1 MADKRMFSRKLISSD
16 VFLDMPLTAQ
26 GLFFHLCMR
35 ADDDGFVDAPNR
47 IVRECQATPKDLE
60 ILERKRYILTFENSN
75 VVLIK
80 HWFLHNSIAKDR
92 YTPTLYTDERSRV
105 TLKCGKMYPNCSKSD
120 NKNYTEVKHNDNY
133 SETDCNQVDN
143 KVEHREDKVR
153 EEKISDI
160 VEQSTTDTSL
170 VKEIIDYLNEK
181 TGASYRY
188 NTKKTQSLINARIKE
203 KFTLEDFKRVI
214 DSKCNDWKSDE
225 KMKEYLR
232 PETLFGTKFESY
244 LQNAPKIAQPR
255 AEPEEVVPEVEEEEV
270 GEDW

>member
-120 NKNYTEVKHNDNY
+120 NKNYTEVKH
-133 SETDCNQVDN
+133 
-143 KVEHREDKVR
+143 REDKVR
-153 EEKISDI
+153 EEKKSDI
-160 VEQSTTDTSL
+160 VEQSTTETSL

-188 NTKKTQSLINARIKE
+188 STKKTQSLINARLKE

-255 AEPEEVVPEVEEEEV
+255 AEPEEIVPEVEEEEV

>member
-120 NKNYTEVKHNDNY
+120 NKNYTEVKYTDNY
-133 SETDCNQVDN
+133 LETDCNQVDN

-153 EEKISDI
+153 EEKKSDI
-160 VEQSTTDTSL
+160 VEQSTCLLYTS
-170 VKEIIDYLNEK
+170 D
-181 TGASYRY
+181 A
-188 NTKKTQSLINARIKE
+188 A
-203 KFTLEDFKRVI
+203 D
-214 DSKCNDWKSDE
+214 D
-225 KMKEYLR
+225 
-232 PETLFGTKFESY
+232 
-244 LQNAPKIAQPR
+244 
-255 AEPEEVVPEVEEEEV
+255 
-270 GEDW
+270 

>member
-120 NKNYTEVKHNDNY
+120 NKNYTEVKRTDND
-133 SETDCNQVDN
+133 
-143 KVEHREDKVR
+143 
-153 EEKISDI
+153 
-160 VEQSTTDTSL
+160 L
-170 VKEIIDYLNEK
+170 
-181 TGASYRY
+181 
-188 NTKKTQSLINARIKE
+188 
-203 KFTLEDFKRVI
+203 
-214 DSKCNDWKSDE
+214 
-225 KMKEYLR
+225 
-232 PETLFGTKFESY
+232 
-244 LQNAPKIAQPR
+244 
-255 AEPEEVVPEVEEEEV
+255 
-270 GEDW
+270 

>member
-1 MADKRMFSRKLISSD
+1 MAEKRMFSKKIID
-16 VFLDMPLTAQ
+16 TDWFMDMPASTQNLY
-26 GLFFHLCMR
+26 FHLSMR

-120 NKNYTEVKHNDNY
+120 NKNYTEVKRTDNY
-133 SETDCNQVDN
+133 LETNCNQTDN
-143 KVEHREDKVR
+143 KVERREDKVR
-153 EEKISDI
+153 EEKKSDI

-188 NTKKTQSLINARIKE
+188 STKKTQSLINARLKE

-244 LQNAPKIAQPR
+244 LQNAPNILKPR

>member
-120 NKNYTEVKHNDNY
+120 SKNYTEVKRTDNDL
-133 SETDCNQVDN
+133 ETNCNQIDN
-143 KVEHREDKVR
+143 KVERREDKVR
-153 EEKISDI
+153 EEKKSDI

-188 NTKKTQSLINARIKE
+188 NTKKTQNLINARLKE
-203 KFTLEDFKRVI
+203 KFTLEDFQRVI

-244 LQNAPKIAQPR
+244 LQNAPKILKPR

-270 GEDW
+270 GADW